1 MKTCENRL
9 DVPEVVLATHVF
21 MELSL
26 YQGWY
31 NWRRAGDVA
40 SNFITVKGGRDRL
53 DRSVHLTDG
62 PNLLARPYFAVMA
75 VGQHL

>member
-1 MKTCENRL
+1 MKTCENWL
-9 DVPEVVLATHVF
+9 DVTEVALAARLF
-21 MELSL
+21 MEHSL
-26 YQGWY
+26 CQGWY
-31 NWRRAGDVA
+31 SWRRTGDVA